1 MRVVDFLPPVFLL
14 LAVAHPLAAQSTDDN
29 TPQVEVPDQLSPEAI
44 NDLVSKLD
52 AEQTEA
58 LSNLVKL
65 LADSVRD
72 GEAVGQTGQGNV
84 LNVLQDWIS
93 NFGHAVVGYVT
104 NTPDAILGMGNA
116 LASIFENR
124 GTGGSLIFI
133 ALLVMVLAVG
143 LGCELLF
150 NRVTAKKRD
159 QIRNTSPDTLLETLK
174 TLSTRALIEIGAVL
188 VFVIVAV
195 VAAKIAFQDPFD
207 YFIASS
213 LIVKGILTYRLVT
226 AILKFV
232 LAPQRTDLRLVY
244 TDDWTAQYTYRNFA
258 ILAAVIGIA
267 FFLNALVLSAG
278 DSDTSTTIR
287 FWVSLFLHGTIVLV
301 IWKARKGF
309 TSMILGEDDKNLTP
323 GLERMAAWWPPISM
337 VIIAFNWFLIQFIV
351 STGYQELTP
360 VRGALAVLLIVTMP
374 FLDTI
379 VRGVGAHLVPAIS
392 GEGDVAEKAQK
403 NTRLCYVRVG
413 RVILLTLMV
422 IFISKLWGLNFR
434 DLAENNLGAQ
444 FATNSVGFLFIIAVG
459 YMAWEITNLVIS
471 RKLSAELEA
480 LGVDSDAEAGDPG
493 GAGLTR
499 MATILPIL
507 RMTLQV
513 TIVIITVMLAL
524 SHLGVNITPL
534 LAGAGVLGLAIGFGA
549 QTLVKDIVSGVFFL
563 LDDAFRVGEFID
575 IGGTMGTVEK
585 ISVRSIQLRG
595 ATGPVHII
603 PYGSM
608 SQLTNNSRDW
618 VIMKLMFTIPFDTD
632 QEKVR
637 KLFKKI
643 GEEMMEDPELGPKFL
658 APFKGQ
664 GGVGVS
670 DTGIEVRTK
679 FTTRP
684 GDQWAIRK
692 EVYKRVQKAFE
703 ENGIEFARKEVRVKM
718 PESSD
723 KELTSEQKDQ
733 IAAAASEAAETPAEK
748 TSPKPGDAL

>member
-1 MRVVDFLPPVFLL
+1 MRVLELLLPVFLL
-14 LAVAHPLAAQSTDDN
+14 LAFAYPVAAQSTDDS
-29 TPQVEVPDQLSPEAI
+29 TSQVEIPAQLSPEAI

-58 LSNLVKL
+58 LSSLVKL
-65 LADSVRD
+65 LADSVSN
-72 GEAVGQTGQGNV
+72 GEATGQAGQGSA
-84 LNVLQDWIS
+84 LDALQAWFS

-133 ALLVMVLAVG
+133 ALLALVLAVG

-174 TLSTRALIEIGAVL
+174 TLSTRAVIEIGAVL

-244 TDDWTAQYTYRNFA
+244 TDDWTAQYTFRNFA
-258 ILAAVIGIA
+258 ILSAVIGFA
-267 FFLNALVLSAG
+267 FFLNALVLSTG
-278 DSDTSTTIR
+278 DSATSTTIR
-287 FWVSLFLHGTIVLV
+287 FWVSLFLHGAIILV

-309 TSMILGEDDKNLTP
+309 TSMILGDDENLTP

-337 VIIAFNWFLIQFIV
+337 IIIAFNWFLIQFIV

-379 VRGVGAHLVPAIS
+379 VRGVGAHLVPAIT
-392 GEGDVAEKAQK
+392 GEGDVAEKAHQ

-422 IFISKLWGLNFR
+422 VFIGKLWGLNFR
-434 DLAENNLGAQ
+434 DLAENSLGAQ

-471 RKLSAELEA
+471 RKLTAELQA
-480 LGVDSDAEAGDPG
+480 LGVDPGAEGGDPG

-549 QTLVKDIVSGVFFL
+549 QTLVKDIVSSVFFL

-575 IGGTMGTVEK
+575 TGGTLGTVEK

-608 SQLTNNSRDW
+608 SQLTNMSRDW

-723 KELTSEQKDQ
+723 KELTSEQKDP